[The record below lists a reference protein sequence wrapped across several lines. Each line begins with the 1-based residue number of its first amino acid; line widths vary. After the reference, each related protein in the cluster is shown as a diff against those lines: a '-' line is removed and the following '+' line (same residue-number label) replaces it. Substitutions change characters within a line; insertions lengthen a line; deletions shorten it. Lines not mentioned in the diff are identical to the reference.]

1 MRKYK
6 IIEFSLRHY
15 ILAVW
20 LLAVWLFQLID
31 GAGEWYARK
40 LYPTI
45 GRFLSSITGN
55 INYSVS
61 DVWYLILVGI
71 LIFFPIIGII
81 FLKQKKLKVAFN
93 IVEAALSLYAWF
105 YTAWG
110 LNYWQNNFYLRTGTK
125 YVEYSSNTL
134 GAYVSHYIYE
144 LNDAYVEVESISKE
158 QVKQEVISSYEAIY
172 KETGLNK
179 PFVENP
185 RVKTM
190 LLSPL
195 ASMVGVTGSMGP
207 FFGEF
212 TMNGDVLPVDY
223 PAIYAHE
230 LSHLYGITSE
240 GEANFYAYLACIH
253 SQVPEIHFS
262 GMLSVFSH
270 LLYNVRSLMGESS
283 YAYLLSQVRPEI
295 RQLVNYRQSY
305 WRDRYSP
312 LLGSMQDWLYD
323 LYLRGHRVEGGR
335 KNYSQVVALLIAWD
349 HRKGSQEFPL
359 SLNENADVASASDE
373 CGES

>member
-1 MRKYK
+1 MAKKKRKYK

-20 LLAVWLFQLID
+20 LVAVWLFQLID

-45 GRFLSSITGN
+45 GGFLSTITGN
-55 INYSVS
+55 IRYSVS
-61 DVWYLILVGI
+61 DVWYLILLGLLLFYPIVS
-71 LIFFPIIGII
+71 IF
-81 FLKQKKLKVAFN
+81 FLKQKKLKVTFT
-93 IVEAALSLYAWF
+93 ILESALWLYAWF

-110 LNYWQNNFYLRTGTK
+110 LNYWQNNFYQRTGTT
-125 YVEYSSNTL
+125 YVEYSQNML
-134 GAYVSHYIYE
+134 GAYVSNYIYE
-144 LNDAYVEVESISKE
+144 LNEAYVEVKNISKE
-158 QVKQEVISSYEAIY
+158 QVKQEVVKSYETIY
-172 KETGLNK
+172 NDVGLNK
-179 PFVENP
+179 PFVDNP
-185 RVKTM
+185 QVKTM
-190 LLSPL
+190 LITPL

-240 GEANFYAYLACIH
+240 GEANFYAYLACTN
-253 SQVPEIHFS
+253 SKVPEIYFS

-295 RQLVNYRQSY
+295 RQLVRVRQAY
-305 WRDRYSP
+305 WLDRYSP
-312 LLGSMQDWLYD
+312 FIGRIQDGIYD
-323 LYLRGHRVEGGR
+323 LYLRSHQVEGGR

-349 HRKGSQEFPL
+349 HRQG
-359 SLNENADVASASDE
+359 N
-373 CGES
+373 